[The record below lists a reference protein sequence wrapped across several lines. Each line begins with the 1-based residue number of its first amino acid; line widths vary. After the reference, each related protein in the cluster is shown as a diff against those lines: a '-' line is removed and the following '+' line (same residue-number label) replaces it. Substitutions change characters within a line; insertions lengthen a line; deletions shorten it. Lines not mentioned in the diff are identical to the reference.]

1 MEKDVPI
8 VVVKE
13 VGKSYGT
20 VEALK
25 EVSFVVE
32 RGEIFGLIG
41 PDGAGKSTL
50 FRILT
55 TLLLADKGTATIG
68 GLDVATEYKQ
78 IRTKVGYMPGRF
90 SLYQDLSVEEN
101 LEFFATV
108 FHTTVQENYD
118 LIKDIYQQIEPFRK
132 RRAGAL
138 SGGMKQKLALSCAL
152 IHKPDILFLDEPTT
166 GVDPVSRKEF
176 WQMLRNLREQGI
188 TIVVSTPIMDEAR
201 QCDRIAFINH
211 GKIHGIDTPER
222 ILQQFASILCPP
234 SLEREEVRHET
245 APVIE
250 VEQLTKC
257 FGNFT
262 AVDHISFQVNRG
274 EIFGFLGA
282 NGAGKTT
289 AMRMLCGLSKPTSG
303 IGKVAGYDIFREAEQ
318 VKKHIGYMSQKFSL
332 YEDLKVWENIR
343 LFAGIYGMKEQEIER
358 KTEELLDR
366 LGLADERDTLVKS
379 LPVGWKQKLAF
390 SVSIFHEPRIVFLD
404 EPTGGVDPAT
414 RRQFWELETAPV
426 IEVEQLTKC
435 FGNFTA
441 VDHISF
447 QVNRGEIFGFL
458 GANGAGKTTAMRM
471 LCGLSKPTSGIG
483 KVAGYDIFREAEQVK
498 KHIGYMSQKFSLYED
513 LKVWEN
519 IRLFAGIYGM
529 KEQEIER
536 KTEELLDRLGL
547 ADERDTLVKSLPVG
561 WKQKLA
567 FSVSI
572 FHEPRIV
579 FLDEPTGGVDP
590 ATRRQFWELIYQAAD
605 QGITIFVTTHYMDE
619 AEYCNR
625 ISIMVDGQIKAL
637 DTPARLKQQFG
648 AETMDDVFQ
657 QLARGAVRKAD

>member
-1 MEKDVPI
+1 MNKVEPI
-8 VVVKE
+8 VTVKDIS
-13 VGKSYGT
+13 KNYGT

-25 EVSFVVE
+25 DVSFSVKP
-32 RGEIFGLIG
+32 GEIFGLIG
-41 PDGAGKSTL
+41 PDGAGKSTM

-55 TLLLADKGTATIG
+55 TLLLADKGTANVG
-68 GLDVATEYKQ
+68 GLDVVADYKR
-78 IRTKVGYMPGRF
+78 IRARVGYMPGRF

-108 FHTTVQENYD
+108 FHTTIQENYY

-152 IHKPDILFLDEPTT
+152 IHKPVVLFLDEPTT

-176 WQMLRNLREQGI
+176 WQMLKKLRERGI
-188 TIVVSTPIMDEAR
+188 TIIVSTPIMDEAR

-211 GKIHGIDTPER
+211 GQIQGIDIPEE
-222 ILQQFASILCPP
+222 ILRRFASILCPP
-234 SLEREEVRHET
+234 SLEREEALREE

-250 VEQLTKC
+250 VSGLTKS
-257 FGNFT
+257 FGDFT
-262 AVDHISFQVNRG
+262 AVDHISFHVNRG

-303 IGKVAGYDIFREAEQ
+303 TGRVAGFDISKETEQ

-343 LFAGIYGMKEQEIER
+343 LFAGIYGMKDQEIEH
-358 KTEELLDR
+358 KTDELLER
-366 LGLADERDTLVKS
+366 LGLSAERNSLVKS

-390 SVSIFHEPRIVFLD
+390 SVSIFHEP
-404 EPTGGVDPAT
+404 
-414 RRQFWELETAPV
+414 
-426 IEVEQLTKC
+426 K
-435 FGNFTA
+435 
-441 VDHISF
+441 
-447 QVNRGEIFGFL
+447 
-458 GANGAGKTTAMRM
+458 
-471 LCGLSKPTSGIG
+471 
-483 KVAGYDIFREAEQVK
+483 
-498 KHIGYMSQKFSLYED
+498 
-513 LKVWEN
+513 
-519 IRLFAGIYGM
+519 
-529 KEQEIER
+529 
-536 KTEELLDRLGL
+536 
-547 ADERDTLVKSLPVG
+547 
-561 WKQKLA
+561 
-567 FSVSI
+567 
-572 FHEPRIV
+572 IV

-605 QGITIFVTTHYMDE
+605 RGITVFVTTHYMDE

-637 DTPARLKQQFG
+637 DTPTKLKKQFE

-657 QLARGAVRKAD
+657 QLARHAVRKAD